1 MCKRK
6 KEQESP
12 VRDSML
18 VGQVKQ
24 YRLAL
29 ATWQASIRRNSA
41 IATSEVSKAV
51 TIDRKLYG

>member
-24 YRLAL
+24 YRLAQYSVFIQNL
-29 ATWQASIRRNSA
+29 RLLLCFN
-41 IATSEVSKAV
+41 
-51 TIDRKLYG
+51 